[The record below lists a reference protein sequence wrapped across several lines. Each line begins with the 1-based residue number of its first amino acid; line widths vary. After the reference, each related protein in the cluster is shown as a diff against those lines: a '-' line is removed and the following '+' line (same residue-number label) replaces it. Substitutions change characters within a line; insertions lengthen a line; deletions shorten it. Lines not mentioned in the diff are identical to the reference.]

1 MNTDWPV
8 TNRTTLR
15 TGFVAGVLSLS
26 LLALAPAV
34 DAATI
39 EAGFSPEGTALQLV
53 LKTLDSAQQEI
64 RLMGYSF
71 TSPEVVRSLIA
82 AKQRGVDVKVV
93 LDWKANNAKGSA
105 GAAAMNLLVNAG
117 IPVRTVSQFKI
128 MHDKVIITDG
138 RNVETGSFN
147 FSRAAARSN
156 SENALVIRD
165 YPALAARYLQHWQSR
180 WEMGTDWELEY

>member
-1 MNTDWPV
+1 MISGGV
-8 TNRTTLR
+8 
-15 TGFVAGVLSLS
+15 VAQPTVQ
-26 LLALAPAV
+26 
-34 DAATI
+34 
-39 EAGFSPEGTALQLV
+39 AGFSPEGSALQLV
-53 LKTLDSAQQEI
+53 LNTIDTAQKSI

-71 TSPEVVRSLIA
+71 TSPEVTRALIQ
-82 AKQRGVDVKVV
+82 AKQRGVDVKAV
-93 LDWKANNAKGSA
+93 LDWKANGTKGSA

-147 FSRAAARSN
+147 FSRAAARNN

-165 YPALAARYLQHWQSR
+165 YPVLAESYLQHWQSR
-180 WEMGTDWELEY
+180 WEMGNNWKGAY

>member
-1 MNTDWPV
+1 MKNS
-8 TNRTTLR
+8 
-15 TGFVAGVLSLS
+15 AISGVLSVC
-26 LLALAPAV
+26 LLVSGVAV
-34 DAATI
+34 AQPTVQ
-39 EAGFSPEGTALQLV
+39 AGFSPEGSALQLV
-53 LKTLDSAQQEI
+53 LNTIDAAHESI

-71 TSPEVVRSLIA
+71 TSPEVSRSLIQ

-165 YPALAARYLQHWQSR
+165 YPVLADTYLQHWQSR
-180 WEMGTDWELEY
+180 WEMGEDWRSTY